1 MKFNGIK
8 SLSLCKMVMFTKTQA
23 IYIFFFKCWRE
34 VMVMIHQH
42 DGEPRYPHR
51 NIKHLFASCHGRGG
65 TTGLIHIQGKTNLNW
80 DSEAEPSHAVRAH
93 REEKSSGLVFVACR
107 TGAEQG
113 WACLLSKHAWR
124 RVDINQDRRSQEVC
138 LEKTPQE
145 YIFPTV
151 FLFADTPAPIQDP
164 PEKVLKDRARIH
176 IGELTRWGTHTGRK
190 PPKGLLNQFLFF
202 SSLP

>member
-1 MKFNGIK
+1 
-8 SLSLCKMVMFTKTQA
+8 
-23 IYIFFFKCWRE
+23 
-34 VMVMIHQH
+34 MVMIHQH

-51 NIKHLFASCHGRGG
+51 SIKHLFASCHGRGG

-124 RVDINQDRRSQEVC
+124 RVDINQDRRSQEAC

-145 YIFPTV
+145 CIFLLCFCLQIPQLPSRT
-151 FLFADTPAPIQDP
+151 LQ
-164 PEKVLKDRARIH
+164 
-176 IGELTRWGTHTGRK
+176 RK
-190 PPKGLLNQFLFF
+190 C
-202 SSLP
+202 